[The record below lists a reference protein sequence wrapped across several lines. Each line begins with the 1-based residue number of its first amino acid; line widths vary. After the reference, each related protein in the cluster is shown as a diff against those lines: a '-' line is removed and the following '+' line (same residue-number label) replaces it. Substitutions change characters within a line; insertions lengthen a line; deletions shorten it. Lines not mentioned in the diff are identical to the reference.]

1 VTVGFLFLPRTFGHI
16 ARVSY
21 RTLFRR
27 AAAWAAVQAKFPVL
41 FAPVSKILGDKAS
54 FTSSLTA
61 GELAIAIAMSFAIDV
76 DPSAIDAFP
85 NLVTFF
91 EKHKALIDATMAGY
105 SKYYVP
111 KK

>member
-1 VTVGFLFLPRTFGHI
+1 MWPPR
-16 ARVSY
+16 RE
-21 RTLFRR
+21 
-27 AAAWAAVQAKFPVL
+27 AAWTTVQAKFPIL

-85 NLVTFF
+85 NLASFF
-91 EKHKALIDATMAGY
+91 AKHKPLIDTTMAGY

-111 KK
+111 KR

>member
-1 VTVGFLFLPRTFGHI
+1 MRLSACLFYLWLP
-16 ARVSY
+16 
-21 RTLFRR
+21 RR
-27 AAAWAAVQAKFPVL
+27 AAAWGAVQAKFPIL

-76 DPSAIDAFP
+76 DPTAIDAFP
-85 NLVTFF
+85 NLVSFY
-91 EKHKALIDATMAGY
+91 EKHKPLIEATMAGY